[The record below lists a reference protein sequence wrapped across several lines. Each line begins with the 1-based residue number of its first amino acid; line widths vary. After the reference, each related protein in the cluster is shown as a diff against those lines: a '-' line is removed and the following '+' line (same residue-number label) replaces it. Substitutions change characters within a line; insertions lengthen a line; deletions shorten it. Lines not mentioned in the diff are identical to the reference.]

1 MTGNWHHGS
10 NTGDKMKILITGGAG
25 FIGSNFVHYM
35 RKKHPD
41 YEIVVLD
48 KLTYAGRKE
57 NLQDIWDKITFIK
70 GDVTKKEDV
79 EKTIKDCNCIVNFAA
94 ETHVDRSI
102 LDAGTFVLTDVLGA
116 YNLLEAAR
124 EFNISKF
131 EQIGTDEVYGHIPEG
146 SFKESDRINPR
157 NPYSASKASADLLC
171 QAYFETYGLPVIIT
185 RSSNNYGPYQH
196 PEKLIP
202 KTIIYALLNKPI
214 PVYGTGENIRDW
226 LYVEDNCEAIDLVLQ
241 KGKPGE
247 LYNIAANQ
255 ELKNIQVVKTILKLT
270 NKPESLIKFVK
281 DRPGHDLRYSLNT
294 EKIRELGWESKTR
307 FKDGIKKTLEWYKQ
321 NIEWWKPIIEKE
333 QTDFYEE
340 IQQRKENYLSKE
352 NT

>member
-1 MTGNWHHGS
+1 
-10 NTGDKMKILITGGAG
+10 MKILITGGAG

-70 GDVTKKEDV
+70 GDVTKKDDV